1 MTPSTDL
8 RANGFSALKKYGPLA
23 LIGAGLGTGAL
34 ALDLPP
40 WLIAWGDKWGPGFLM
55 IFGVFAGVMY
65 YVPRGVVKD
74 FVSAQQ
80 DQAVALGGI
89 KDQLSVI
96 AGQNGQLNDIK
107 DMLSDIHTTQSVH
120 GDRLK
125 TIETRLGDGRR
136 ADDT

>member
-1 MTPSTDL
+1 MDG
-8 RANGFSALKKYGPLA
+8 RMNANGFSALKKYGPLA
-23 LIGAGLGTGAL
+23 LIGGGLATGAL

-55 IFGVFAGVMY
+55 IFGVFVGVMY

-89 KDQLSVI
+89 KDQLHI
-96 AGQNGQLNDIK
+96 MTGQAGQLHEIK
-107 DMLSDIHTTQSVH
+107 EMLSEMQIGQGVIT
-120 GDRLK
+120 DRLK
-125 TIETRLGDGRR
+125 IIERGLADGRR
-136 ADDT
+136 EDN